1 MPEATKVLDTEIFP
15 QDTIS
20 DLNLWPYICF
30 VQSREA
36 FTVKGNKHTH
46 AHTRTHTHTHAR
58 THIHTHACTHTQT
71 QTHTHKRLREKSDAL
86 KVIILSLRIHKF
98 QK

>member
-46 AHTRTHTHTHAR
+46 AHTHARTRTHTRTHA
-58 THIHTHACTHTQT
+58 HTYTRMHAHANTDTHTQT
-71 QTHTHKRLREKSDAL
+71 TQRKIRRTESNYTEFKNT
-86 KVIILSLRIHKF
+86 
-98 QK
+98 